1 MMHFIFCRAIG
12 IAFVFMLNLLTV
24 KLGIDITLPLAVSPN
39 LYEGH
44 FACLQSII

>member
-24 KLGIDITLPLAVSPN
+24 KLGILHCLLQCPRTYMKDILLAYKV
-39 LYEGH
+39 
-44 FACLQSII
+44 